1 MNWVEDKFVF
11 IDLDASSSEESIRKM
26 SKFLREAGYVKAS
39 FEDAVLSREEM
50 FPTGL
55 PTPEIG
61 VAIPHTDP
69 EHVIHPTIAIAILK
83 KPVEFKQMG
92 YPEISVLVKV
102 VCMLV
107 FHQTRYVELLSQLV
121 EIIQDSEFL
130 KNICSEKNPS
140 TISNLFNSRLSLLM
154 KEEIEP

>member
-69 EHVIHPTIAIAILK
+69 EHVIYPTIAIAILK
-83 KPVEFKQMG
+83 KPVEFKQM
-92 YPEISVLVKV
+92 LF
-102 VCMLV
+102 VCWFFIKRDM
-107 FHQTRYVELLSQLV
+107 
-121 EIIQDSEFL
+121 
-130 KNICSEKNPS
+130 
-140 TISNLFNSRLSLLM
+140 
-154 KEEIEP
+154 